1 MPPVTQDRRKQGLLR
16 EYYEA
21 ILVAVIFALFV
32 RTFVVQA
39 FQVPTGSM
47 EKTVLVGDHLLVNK
61 FIFAPHG
68 TSFLEGLLP
77 YRAPRRQDV
86 FVFKFPENPDRD
98 FIKRL
103 IGLPGDRVEERN
115 KTVSVNGDPI
125 PETHT
130 YHLDTRTYSSDTS
143 LPEMYRRRDS
153 FGPITVPPNQF
164 WAMGD
169 NRDNS
174 YDSRY
179 WGPVP
184 RDNIKGRA
192 LLVYWSYEAEPDSA
206 EWHGYADKIAR
217 LVNVAVHFFSRTR
230 WDRTLRLV
238 R

>member
-1 MPPVTQDRRKQGLLR
+1 MPRVTLARRKQSLAR

-32 RTFVVQA
+32 RTFVFQA
-39 FQVPTGSM
+39 FQVPSGSM
-47 EKTVLVGDHLLVNK
+47 EQTVLIGDHMLVNK
-61 FIFAPHG
+61 FIYAPHVG
-68 TSFLEGLLP
+68 GLLEKLLP
-77 YRAPRRQDV
+77 YRTPRRGDV
-86 FVFKFPENPDRD
+86 FVFKFPDSPDRD

-103 IGLPGDRVEERN
+103 VALPGDRLEERD
-115 KTVSVNGDPI
+115 KTVYVNGEPFSEKHSYHTDPHVW
-125 PETHT
+125 PA
-130 YHLDTRTYSSDTS
+130 DPA
-143 LPEMYRRRDS
+143 LPELSRKRDN
-153 FGPITVPPNQF
+153 FGPIVIPPDRF

-174 YDSRY
+174 YDSRF

-206 EWHGYADKIAR
+206 EWRGYADKFGR
-217 LVNVAVHFFSRTR
+217 LVGVALHFFTRTR
-230 WDRTLRLV
+230 WDRTFRLV

>member
-1 MPPVTQDRRKQGLLR
+1 MPAVTDAKKPGIVR

-39 FQVPTGSM
+39 FQVPSGSM
-47 EKTVLVGDHLLVNK
+47 EKTVLIGDHMLVNK
-61 FIFAPHG
+61 FIFAPHANLA
-68 TSFLEGLLP
+68 FDRLLP
-77 YRAPRRQDV
+77 YREPARGDV

-98 FIKRL
+98 FIKRV
-103 IGLPGDRVEERN
+103 IALPGDKVEEQSRE
-115 KTVSVNGDPI
+115 VRVNGDPI
-125 PETHT
+125 AETHT
-130 YHLDTRTYSSDTS
+130 YHSDPRTYPADPA
-143 LPEMYRRRDS
+143 LPEVYRRRDN
-153 FGPITVPPNQF
+153 FGPIEIPAARF
-164 WAMGD
+164 FAMGD

-184 RDNIKGRA
+184 RDNVKGRA

-206 EWHGYADKIAR
+206 EWRGLPDKLER
-217 LVNVAVHFFSRTR
+217 LGGVLIHFLDRTR
-230 WDRTLRLV
+230 WSRTLRLV

>member
-1 MPPVTQDRRKQGLLR
+1 MPEVRRKQSVSR

-47 EKTVLVGDHLLVNK
+47 ENTVLVGDHLLVNK
-61 FIFAPHG
+61 FIYAPHG
-68 TSFLEGLLP
+68 GNALERLLP
-77 YRAPRRQDV
+77 YRAPRRGDV

-98 FIKRL
+98 FIKRV
-103 IGLPGDRVEERN
+103 IALPGDKVEEKD
-115 KTVSVNGDPI
+115 KTVSVNGSPFPD
-125 PETHT
+125 THT
-130 YHLDTRTYSSDTS
+130 FHFDPHTFSSDPS
-143 LPEMYRRRDS
+143 EQEGRRKRDN
-153 FGPITVPPNQF
+153 FGPVEIPPGHF

-184 RDNIKGRA
+184 DGNIKGRA

-206 EWHGYADKIAR
+206 EWHGYADKVGR
-217 LVNVAVHFFSRTR
+217 LLGVAFHFFTRTR
-230 WDRTLRLV
+230 WDRTFRLV

>member
-1 MPPVTQDRRKQGLLR
+1 MTEEPRKHSLVR

-32 RTFVVQA
+32 RTFVFQA

-47 EKTVLVGDHLLVNK
+47 ERTVLIGDHLVVNK
-61 FIFAPHG
+61 FVFAPHG
-68 TSFLEGLLP
+68 GSFLEKLLP
-77 YRAPRRQDV
+77 YRDPRRGDV
-86 FVFKFPENPDRD
+86 FVFKFPENPERD
-98 FIKRL
+98 FIKRVV
-103 IGLPGDRVEERN
+103 GLPGDRVEGRE
-115 KTVSVNGDPI
+115 KTVLVNGDKFPD
-125 PETHT
+125 THT
-130 YHLDTRTYSSDTS
+130 YHLDAKVYPAESM
-143 LPEMYRRRDS
+143 LPEVYRRRDS
-153 FGPITVPPNQF
+153 FGPVAVPSDHF

-206 EWHGYADKIAR
+206 EWRGYADKAAR
-217 LVNVAVHFFSRTR
+217 LVGVAIHFFTRTR
-230 WDRTLRLV
+230 WDRTFRLV

>member
-1 MPPVTQDRRKQGLLR
+1 MTDDPRKHSLVR

-21 ILVAVIFALFV
+21 VLVAVIFALFV
-32 RTFVVQA
+32 RTFVFQA

-47 EKTVLVGDHLLVNK
+47 EKTVLVGDHLVVNK

-68 TSFLEGLLP
+68 ESFLERLLP
-77 YRAPRRQDV
+77 YRDPRRGDV
-86 FVFKFPENPDRD
+86 FVFKFPENPERD
-98 FIKRL
+98 FIKRVV
-103 IGLPGDRVEERN
+103 GLPGDRVEGHD
-115 KTVSVNGDPI
+115 KAVFVNGDRFPD
-125 PETHT
+125 THT
-130 YHLDTRTYSSDTS
+130 FHVDSKTYSAEAM
-143 LPEMYRRRDS
+143 LPEVYRRRDT
-153 FGPITVPPNQF
+153 FGPIAIPSDHF

-206 EWHGYADKIAR
+206 EWRGYADKVGR
-217 LVNVAVHFFSRTR
+217 LLGVAFHFFTRTR
-230 WDRTLRLV
+230 WDRTFRLV

>member
-1 MPPVTQDRRKQGLLR
+1 VTETRRKASVTR

-47 EKTVLVGDHLLVNK
+47 EKTVLIGDHLLVNK
-61 FIFAPHG
+61 FIYAPHG
-68 TSFLEGLLP
+68 DNALERLLP
-77 YRAPRRQDV
+77 YRAPRRGDV
-86 FVFKFPENPDRD
+86 FVFKFPENPERD
-98 FIKRL
+98 FIKRV
-103 IGLPGDRVEERN
+103 IGLPGDRVEAREKAVR
-115 KTVSVNGDPI
+115 VNGVLFPA
-125 PETHT
+125 THT
-130 YHLDTRTYSSDTS
+130 FHLDPRVFPADPSEPEGARKRDT
-143 LPEMYRRRDS
+143 
-153 FGPITVPPNQF
+153 FGPVEVSPAHY

-184 RDNIKGRA
+184 QGNVKGRA
-192 LLVYWSYEAEPDSA
+192 LLVYWSYEADPDSA
-206 EWHGYADKIAR
+206 EWHGYADKVGR
-217 LVNVAVHFFSRTR
+217 LLGVAFHFFTRTR

>member
-1 MPPVTQDRRKQGLLR
+1 VTETRRKASVTR

-47 EKTVLVGDHLLVNK
+47 EKTVLIGDHLLVNK
-61 FIFAPHG
+61 FIYAPHG
-68 TSFLEGLLP
+68 DNALERLLP
-77 YRAPRRQDV
+77 YRAPRRGDV
-86 FVFKFPENPDRD
+86 FVFKFPENPERD
-98 FIKRL
+98 FIKRV
-103 IGLPGDRVEERN
+103 IGLPGDRVEAREKAVR
-115 KTVSVNGDPI
+115 VNGELFPD
-125 PETHT
+125 THT
-130 YHLDTRTYSSDTS
+130 FHVDPRVFPTDPSEPEGARKRDT
-143 LPEMYRRRDS
+143 
-153 FGPITVPPNQF
+153 FGPAEVPPAHY

-184 RDNIKGRA
+184 QGNVKGRA
-192 LLVYWSYEAEPDSA
+192 LLVYWSYEADPDSA
-206 EWHGYADKIAR
+206 EWHGYADKVGR
-217 LVNVAVHFFSRTR
+217 LLGVAFHFFTRTR